1 MKASETESRPGRQ
14 YSRQPVERLF
24 GDLTSAQ
31 LHDILE
37 LRSRVFIVEQECV
50 YHDIDGR
57 DAEPLTKHVWIE
69 HEGSIAAYL
78 RVLDDGDDV
87 LRIGRVVT
95 SPQHRGHGLAATL
108 MEYVIEQTTATI
120 ILDAQAHLYDWYC
133 RLGFTRSGADFIEDG
148 IAHVPMAL
156 ARSNAAGSHPV
167 E

>member
-24 GDLTSAQ
+24 GDLTAAQ

-78 RVLDDGDDV
+78 RVLDDGDGV
-87 LRIGRVVT
+87 FRIGRVVT
-95 SPQHRGHGLAATL
+95 SPEHRGHGLAATL
-108 MEYVIEQTTATI
+108 MAYVITEQRGVI
-120 ILDAQAHLYDWYC
+120 VLDAQAHLYDWYS
-133 RLGFTRSGADFIEDG
+133 RLGFTRSGADFTEDG
-148 IAHVPMAL
+148 IAHVPMYL
-156 ARSNAAGSHPV
+156 SRGLGSHPV